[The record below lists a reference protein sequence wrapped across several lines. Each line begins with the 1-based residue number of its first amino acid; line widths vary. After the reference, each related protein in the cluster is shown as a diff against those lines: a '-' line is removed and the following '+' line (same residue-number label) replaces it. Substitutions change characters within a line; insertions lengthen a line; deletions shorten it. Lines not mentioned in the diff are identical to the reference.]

1 MIVVHVYVQVKPE
14 CVEAFRDAVIENA
27 RNSIQEPGIARFDVV
42 QQTDDPTR
50 FVLVEAY
57 RDAGAQDRHRETAH
71 YRTWRTTVE
80 SMMATPRSATR
91 FISVYPEESG
101 W

>member
-1 MIVVHVYVQVKPE
+1 MIVVHVHVQVKPE
-14 CVEAFRDAVIENA
+14 CVEAFRTATIENA

-42 QQTDDPTR
+42 QLTEDPTR
-50 FVLVEAY
+50 FLLVEAY
-57 RDAGAQDRHRETAH
+57 RDAGAQDRHRQTGH
-71 YRTWRTTVE
+71 YQTWRTTVE

-91 FISVYPEESG
+91 YTSVFPEESG

>member
-1 MIVVHVYVQVKPE
+1 MIVVHVHVQVKPE
-14 CVEAFRDAVIENA
+14 CVEAFRAAIIENA
-27 RNSIQEPGIARFDVV
+27 RNSIQEAGIARFDVV
-42 QQTDDPTR
+42 QQNDDPTR

-71 YRTWRTTVE
+71 YQTWRTTVE
-80 SMMATPRSATR
+80 SMMATPRSAGKYTN
-91 FISVYPEESG
+91 VYPEDSG